1 MTATITRRRKHK
13 KLKAEINVVPYID
26 VMLVLLIIFMVTAPL
41 LNVGVDVNLPQADA
55 RPLEQKNTKPVVV
68 QVASD
73 GSLALTY
80 EGLDRPQRVDRVQLV
95 AKVKGFVDADPQLPV
110 YVAGDRD
117 ASYQTVYEVLSL
129 LQTKAKVPR
138 AGLMGAPVQAAEA
151 AGK

>member
-1 MTATITRRRKHK
+1 MALATASRRHRRK

-41 LNVGVDVNLPQADA
+41 LNVGVDVNLPQSDA
-55 RPLEQKNTKPVVV
+55 KPLEQKNSKPVVV

-80 EGLDRPQRVDRVQLV
+80 EGLERPQAVDRAQLV
-95 AKVKGFVDADPQLPV
+95 AKVKGFIATDPQLPV

-117 ASYQTVYEVLSL
+117 ASYQTVYEVLTL
-129 LQTKAKVPR
+129 LQREAKVSR
-138 AGLMGAPVQAAEA
+138 AGLMGNPAESQA
-151 AGK
+151 K

>member
-1 MTATITRRRKHK
+1 MALARASRRHRRK

-41 LNVGVDVNLPQADA
+41 LNVGVDVNLPQSDA
-55 RPLEQKNTKPVVV
+55 KPLEQKNSKPVVV

-80 EGLDRPQRVDRVQLV
+80 EGLDRPQAVDRAQLV
-95 AKVKGFVDADPQLPV
+95 AKVKGFIATDPQLPV

-117 ASYQTVYEVLSL
+117 ASYQTVYEVLTL
-129 LQTKAKVPR
+129 LQREAKVSR
-138 AGLMGAPVQAAEA
+138 AGLMGNPAESQA
-151 AGK
+151 K